1 MVDHC
6 WGSQMAKPVEKVLLV
21 DDDRNLLASFTRQF
35 HKRINL
41 VTAASGEDGIQ
52 AITYDGP
59 FAVVISDMQMP
70 NMDGLKFLT
79 HVRMLSPE
87 TVRVMLTGNASL
99 DVAIGAINDGN
110 IFRFLNKPVPIGVLF
125 ETMIDGIQQ
134 YRLVTAEKELLNK
147 TLKGAVNLLADILG
161 LVNPSSFSRASRIK
175 RHVRSMANQLQLQ
188 DVWVYELAAMLSQLG
203 CITLPAE
210 VMENL
215 ARGKEISDYELAQFN
230 KHPEIGARLL
240 QHIPRFE
247 AVALMVKKQN
257 SQPDKIEIGT
267 SLTLEEKGI
276 LGGQI
281 LKVAL
286 AYDTLTSL
294 GKSSKDAIGE
304 LRAQPDQYD
313 PALVHALIAGE
324 GGASFEVM
332 NLPITKLRPG
342 MILDQN
348 IFSGSKT
355 LLVAKGQELS
365 PAVLM
370 RLAASEENEIIS
382 GPVRVL
388 LVTRKQDTTS
398 DL

>member
-1 MVDHC
+1 
-6 WGSQMAKPVEKVLLV
+6 MAAPSEKVLLV
-21 DDDRNLLASFTRQF
+21 DDDRNLLSAFTRQF
-35 HKRINL
+35 HNRINL

-59 FAVVISDMQMP
+59 FAVIISDMQMP
-70 NMDGLKFLT
+70 NMSGLKFLT
-79 HVRMLSPE
+79 EARSLSPD
-87 TVRVMLTGNASL
+87 TVRVMLTGNANL

-110 IFRFLNKPVPIGVLF
+110 IFRFLNKPVPIGVLY

-134 YRLVTAEKELLNK
+134 YRHVTAEKELLNK

-161 LVNPSSFSRASRIK
+161 LVNPHSFSRASRIK
-175 RHVRSMANQLQLQ
+175 RNVRAMAEQLKLP
-188 DVWVYELAAMLSQLG
+188 DVWSYELAAMLSQLG
-203 CITLPAE
+203 CITLPTE
-210 VMENL
+210 VMEKL
-215 ARGKEISDYELAQFN
+215 DLDEEITDFERAQFN
-230 KHPEIGARLL
+230 NHPEIGARLL

-247 AVALMVKKQN
+247 AIAKMVEQQN
-257 SQPDKIEIGT
+257 RQPESIEIGPG
-267 SLTLEEKGI
+267 LNLEQKGV

-286 AYDTLTSL
+286 TYDGLTSR
-294 GKSSKDAIGE
+294 GKSGEDAISE
-304 LRAQPDQYD
+304 LRSQPEKYD
-313 PALVHALIAGE
+313 PALVQALVAGE

-332 NLPITKLRPG
+332 NLPITKLKPG

-348 IFSGSKT
+348 IFSESGT

-365 PAVLM
+365 MAVLL

-388 LVTRKQDTTS
+388 VVTRA
-398 DL
+398 

>member
-1 MVDHC
+1 MPAP
-6 WGSQMAKPVEKVLLV
+6 SEKVLLV
-21 DDDRNLLASFTRQF
+21 DDDRNLLAAFTRQF
-35 HKRINL
+35 HNRINL

-70 NMDGLKFLT
+70 NMDGLKFLIQA
-79 HVRMLSPE
+79 RSIAPD
-87 TVRVMLTGNASL
+87 TVRVMLTGNANL
-99 DVAIGAINDGN
+99 DVAIGSINDGN
-110 IFRFLNKPVPIGVLF
+110 IFRFLNKPVSTGVLF

-134 YRLVTAEKELLNK
+134 YRHVTAEKELLNK

-161 LVNPSSFSRASRIK
+161 LVNPYSFSRASRIK
-175 RHVRSMANQLQLQ
+175 RNVRAMAEQLKLP
-188 DVWVYELAAMLSQLG
+188 DVWSYELAAMLSQLG
-203 CITLPAE
+203 CITLPSG
-210 VMENL
+210 VMERL
-215 ARGKEISDYELAQFN
+215 AADKEISDFERSQFN

-247 AVALMVKKQN
+247 AIAKMVEQQN
-257 SQPDKIEIGT
+257 TQPDHIEMGPN
-267 SLTLEEKGI
+267 LNLEQKGI

-286 AYDTLTSL
+286 AYDGLTSR
-294 GKSSKDAIGE
+294 GSSGQAAIDE
-304 LRAQPDQYD
+304 LRAQPEKYD
-313 PALVHALIAGE
+313 PALVQALVAGE

-332 NLPITKLRPG
+332 TLPITKLNPG

-348 IFSGSKT
+348 IFSVGGT

-365 PAVLM
+365 MAVLL
-370 RLAASEENEIIS
+370 RLASSEENEVIS

-388 LVTRKQDTTS
+388 VVTRG
-398 DL
+398 

>member
-1 MVDHC
+1 
-6 WGSQMAKPVEKVLLV
+6 MAGPAEKVLLV

-52 AITYDGP
+52 AVTHDGP

-70 NMDGLKFLT
+70 NMDGLEFLT
-79 HVRMLSPE
+79 QMRTLSPD
-87 TVRVMLTGNASL
+87 TVRVMLTGNANL
-99 DVAIGAINDGN
+99 DVALTAINEGN
-110 IFRFLNKPVPIGVLF
+110 IFRFHNKPVPIGVLF

-134 YRLVTAEKELLNK
+134 YRHITAERDLINK
-147 TLKGAVNLLADILG
+147 TLKGTVNLLADILG
-161 LVNPSSFSRASRIK
+161 LVDPNSFSRASRIK
-175 RHVRSMANQLQLQ
+175 RHVLSMAKQLKLS
-188 DVWVYELAAMLSQLG
+188 DSWSYELAAMLSQLG
-203 CITLPAE
+203 CITLPPE
-210 VMENL
+210 VMEKL
-215 ARGKEISDYELAQFN
+215 AYGKSIEDHERVQFN

-247 AVALMVKKQN
+247 TVATMVEQQN
-257 SQPDKIEIGT
+257 STPDTIEMGPT
-267 SLTLEEKGI
+267 LTLAQRGV

-286 AYDTLTSL
+286 AYDALVSQ
-294 GKSSKDAIGE
+294 GMNDEDAINE
-304 LRAQPDQYD
+304 LRAEPDQYA
-313 PALVHALIAGE
+313 PALVQALAAGG

-332 NLPITKLRPG
+332 SLPVTKLRPG

-348 IFSGSKT
+348 IVSGVGA

-365 PAVLM
+365 TAVLL
-370 RLAASEENEIIS
+370 RLVASEENGIIS

-388 LVTRKQDTTS
+388 LITS
-398 DL
+398 K